1 MTKDRFKDIDPILD
15 KWLPKLGLTV
25 FKEYKDYSV
34 RSINVIDD
42 GGLSYHIWIERN
54 EKDDSYMVK
63 AHWDLG
69 EKVNRERVT
78 RSWEKVSKVEQLFD
92 TLDKAYEEV
101 NNWIISN
108 GNSRNWTK

>member
-42 GGLSYHIWIERN
+42 GGLSYHI
-54 EKDDSYMVK
+54 
-63 AHWDLG
+63 
-69 EKVNRERVT
+69 
-78 RSWEKVSKVEQLFD
+78 
-92 TLDKAYEEV
+92 
-101 NNWIISN
+101 
-108 GNSRNWTK
+108 